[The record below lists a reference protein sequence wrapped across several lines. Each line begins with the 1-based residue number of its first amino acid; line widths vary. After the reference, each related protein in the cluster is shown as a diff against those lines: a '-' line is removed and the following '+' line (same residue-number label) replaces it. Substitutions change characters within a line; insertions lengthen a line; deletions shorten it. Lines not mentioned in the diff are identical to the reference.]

1 MLNPNKMRQLIKS
14 DPQDTLQNTC
24 NEHKGIGQTYS
35 EYSDRSKYSVTHIV
49 VEGIERIHYQPKL
62 HKQNTV
68 IVFQHGMWHG
78 AWCWQYWQGFFAEQ
92 GWESIAYSLPG
103 HGKSLEQNKVEECT
117 LAYYLYFL
125 EQEIKRIEAPV
136 VLCAHSMGGALA
148 QWYLKFIG
156 DLPAIVSVAGWTSH
170 DILKDSLF
178 NAMKIDPWGS
188 FLASFQGAKA
198 QFRNDKVVKK
208 WFLSDNSEMS
218 AKDLRHALG
227 RESEVVL
234 MQHRPAT
241 WSPVNEHKTPMLW
254 LAAENDAIISVK
266 DAKKSAEFYHADFKK
281 IPNSNHDIMLE
292 HNWRD
297 TASIVSTWL
306 ESKF

>member
-1 MLNPNKMRQLIKS
+1 MLKFNKIRQLVKS
-14 DPQDTLQNTC
+14 DPLVTLSHTRNKYETC
-24 NEHKGIGQTYS
+24 GQTYLKKT
-35 EYSDRSKYSVTHIV
+35 EHENYV
-49 VEGIERIHYQPKL
+49 VSHTVIDGIERIHYQPIKPQ
-62 HKQNTV
+62 KEAV

-78 AWCWQYWQGFFAEQ
+78 AWCWQYWQAFFAEQ

-136 VLCAHSMGGALA
+136 ALIAHSMGGALA
-148 QWYLKFIG
+148 QWYLKYIG
-156 DLPAIVSVAGWTSH
+156 NLPAIVSVAGWTSH
-170 DILKDSLF
+170 DILKDCLF
-178 NAMKIDPWGS
+178 NAMKIDPLGS

-198 QFRNDKVVKK
+198 QFRNDHVVKK

-241 WSPVNEHKTPMLW
+241 WSPVNNHQTPMLW
-254 LAAENDAIISVK
+254 LSAEHDAIISVK
-266 DAKKSAEFYHADFKK
+266 DAKKSAEFYQADFKK
-281 IPNSNHDIMLE
+281 IPSSNHDIMLE

-297 TASIVSTWL
+297 SASIVSTWL